1 MAVVPTKDIE
11 ALQFFETHVAIWQG
25 APATIGLSAL
35 LVTSLD
41 NAAKAARLQLSAQQA
56 AKTAAKTATNT
67 FHGGMTTLRGV
78 GADLIKTIKA
88 FAETTNNPNV
98 YNLAQIPPPAAPS
111 PPPPL
116 SAPEDF
122 TADPAADG
130 TISLA
135 WKGSLRSS
143 TFFSIFRRGPG
154 ETNFSQ
160 IATVAAKGFIDTAPP
175 PPAGPAQ
182 AQRTVEYLVRA
193 QRQTE
198 IGPATPTVSVVYG
211 AGGQLFTSVKLVA

>member
-1 MAVVPTKDIE
+1 MSVVPTKDLD
-11 ALQFFETHVAIWQG
+11 ALQFFETHVPIWQA
-25 APATIGLSAL
+25 APATIGLTAA

-67 FHGGMTTLRGV
+67 FHGGMTALRGV
-78 GADLIKTIKA
+78 GGDLIKTIKA
-88 FAETTNNPNV
+88 FADTTNNPNV

-116 SAPEDF
+116 EAPEDF

-130 TISLA
+130 TISLK
-135 WKGSLRSS
+135 WKGSLRFS

-154 ETNFSQ
+154 EANFTQ
-160 IATVAAKGFIDTAPP
+160 IATVAAKSFIDTAPP
-175 PPAGPAQ
+175 APKGPEQ
-182 AQRTVEYLVRA
+182 ANRSVDYLVRA

-198 IGPATPTVSVVYG
+198 IGPATPTVTVVYG